1 MLQLLLNV
9 AGMAAAGW
17 LTLAIQ
23 ESVWSRMS
31 ARRARLV
38 GRLRQNR
45 RQEGAHGWTG
55 ATCAGTR
62 IADAAEGADLT
73 LAHGAIPS
81 ELHGS

>member
-38 GRLRQNR
+38 GGYVRTVVRSERMVGRVRHALALGLPTPPRV
-45 RQEGAHGWTG
+45 
-55 ATCAGTR
+55 R
-62 IADAAEGADLT
+62 I
-73 LAHGAIPS
+73 
-81 ELHGS
+81 